1 MATFRF
7 GGQTVDVD
15 VSELASE
22 RTLNELLG
30 AQKALNAALGAVKDE
45 GNQSNNILAGIK
57 RTIAQGNKD
66 NSNSNKAQARSIRSG
81 VSNAYKSIKKESKSA
96 TTFDS
101 ALSGFFNSINAGKIA
116 TAFGMAN
123 GAAISLGESMRL
135 LERFGL
141 ESFGNDIIDIN
152 NRLAGVGLS
161 LNEFGQI
168 IGTNTPVMRGLANST
183 NEGSREFLSLVE
195 NFRMGARA
203 AGGFTMTSAEMAE
216 FLAEEL
222 EVRRASMNAEQ
233 FRNTTMEAFNGAILE
248 NLTQQKAMAKV
259 TGQDVRERL
268 KAQMTAKNSVIA
280 QSFLNEQSDETRKK
294 FEAVAG
300 ALSRIPGGDKLG
312 EAIINGIA
320 TDLPANAFAPELI
333 ARLGSGA
340 EELINFIEQGFA
352 GGGDIDITQLEKM
365 VEGVS
370 DNMGQSGNILRTL
383 AATGDTIAAE
393 MLTINQKM
401 VKTQDDLSKQYTSAY
416 TELINGV
423 KTSGGNLVT
432 AMEEQ
437 AESIKAKRTEL
448 ALNIADP
455 EGIGSQALETFT
467 KFTEGINTFLQGE
480 FASNLAAG
488 IGAGLAELGPQI
500 IYEIGQG
507 NAPDVS
513 ETAFLGGVVARAV
526 GQDAIANV
534 MQLGQQGK
542 ALASGG
548 AAFLRDFEPTQIGT
562 DADGNPRY
570 SAEDQAILD
579 LKDKFEEAR
588 TMNIS
593 VASITNL
600 AKSLAQALGQVID

>member
-66 NSNSNKAQARSIRSG
+66 NDNSNKAQARSIRSG
-81 VSNAYKSIKKESKSA
+81 VSNAYNSIKKESKSA

-116 TAFGMAN
+116 AAFGAAN
-123 GAAISLGESMRL
+123 AAAISLGESMRL

-168 IGTNTPVMRGLANST
+168 IGTNTPVMRGLANSA

-222 EVRRASMNAEQ
+222 EVRRASMDAEQ

-340 EELINFIEQGFA
+340 EELIGFIEQGFA

-370 DNMGQSGNILRTL
+370 DNMGQSGNFLRTL
-383 AATGDTIAAE
+383 ASTGDTIAAE

-401 VKTQDDLSKQYTSAY
+401 VRTQDDLSKQYTSAY
-416 TELINGV
+416 TDLINGV
-423 KTSGGNLVT
+423 TTSGGNLVS

-437 AESIKAKRTEL
+437 AASIKALRTEL

-467 KFTEGINTFLQGE
+467 QFTEGINTFLQGE

-488 IGAGLAELGPQI
+488 IGAGLSELGPQI
-500 IYEIGQG
+500 VYEIGQG

-526 GQDAIANV
+526 GQNAVASV

-548 AAFLRDFEPTQIGT
+548 AAFLRDFEPTVMSYDENGQPI
-562 DADGNPRY
+562 Y
-570 SAEDQAILD
+570 SEEDRAILE
-579 LKDKFEEAR
+579 LRDKFEEAR

-593 VASITNL
+593 VESITKL
-600 AKSLAQALGQVID
+600 AKSFAAALGNIID

>member
-66 NSNSNKAQARSIRSG
+66 NDNSNKAQARSIRSG
-81 VSNAYKSIKKESKSA
+81 VSNAYNSIKKESKSA

-116 TAFGMAN
+116 AAFGAAN
-123 GAAISLGESMRL
+123 AAAISLGESMRL

-168 IGTNTPVMRGLANST
+168 IGTNTPVMRGLANSA

-222 EVRRASMNAEQ
+222 EVRRASMDAEQ

-294 FEAVAG
+294 FDAVAG

-340 EELINFIEQGFA
+340 EELIGFIEQGFA

-370 DNMGQSGNILRTL
+370 DNMGQSGNFLRTL
-383 AATGDTIAAE
+383 ASTGDTIAAE

-401 VKTQDDLSKQYTSAY
+401 VRTQDDLSKQYTSAY
-416 TELINGV
+416 TDLINGV
-423 KTSGGNLVT
+423 TTSGGNLVS

-437 AESIKAKRTEL
+437 AASIKALRTEL

-467 KFTEGINTFLQGE
+467 RFTEGINTFLQGE

-488 IGAGLAELGPQI
+488 IGAGLSELGPQI
-500 IYEIGQG
+500 VYEIGQG

-526 GQDAIANV
+526 GQNAIANV

-548 AAFLRDFEPTQIGT
+548 AAFLRDFEPTVMSYDENGQPI
-562 DADGNPRY
+562 Y
-570 SAEDQAILD
+570 SEEDRAILE

-593 VASITNL
+593 VESITKL
-600 AKSLAQALGQVID
+600 AKSFAAALGNVID

>member
-30 AQKALNAALGAVKDE
+30 AQKALNASLGAVKDE

-168 IGTNTPVMRGLANST
+168 IGTNTPVMRGLANSA

-488 IGAGLAELGPQI
+488 VGAGLAELGPQI

>member
-1 MATFRF
+1 M
-7 GGQTVDVD
+7 
-15 VSELASE
+15 
-22 RTLNELLG
+22 
-30 AQKALNAALGAVKDE
+30 GAVKDE
-45 GNQSNNILAGIK
+45 GNQSNNILASIK

-66 NSNSNKAQARSIRSG
+66 NDNSNKAQARSIRSG
-81 VSNAYKSIKKESKSA
+81 VSNAYNSIKKESTSA

-101 ALSGFFNSINAGKIA
+101 ALSGFFNSINASKIA

-123 GAAISLGESMRL
+123 SAAISLGESMRL

-562 DADGNPRY
+562 RPDGAPIY
-570 SAEDQAILD
+570 SREDQAILD
-579 LKDKFEEAR
+579 LRDKFEEAR

-593 VASITNL
+593 VASITEL
-600 AKSLAQALGQVID
+600 AKSLAKALGQVLD

>member
-1 MATFRF
+1 M
-7 GGQTVDVD
+7 
-15 VSELASE
+15 
-22 RTLNELLG
+22 
-30 AQKALNAALGAVKDE
+30 
-45 GNQSNNILAGIK
+45 
-57 RTIAQGNKD
+57 
-66 NSNSNKAQARSIRSG
+66 
-81 VSNAYKSIKKESKSA
+81 SA
-96 TTFDS
+96 TSFDS
-101 ALSGFFNSINAGKIA
+101 ALSGFFNSINASKIA

-123 GAAISLGESMRL
+123 AAAISLGESMRL

-168 IGTNTPVMRGLANST
+168 IGTNTPVMRGLANSA

-294 FEAVAG
+294 FDAVAG

-340 EELINFIEQGFA
+340 EELISFIEQGFA

-370 DNMGQSGNILRTL
+370 DNMGQGGNILRTL

-401 VKTQDDLSKQYTSAY
+401 VRTQDDLSKQYTDAY

-423 KTSGGNLVT
+423 TTSGSNLVT

-437 AESIKAKRTEL
+437 ATSIKAVQTEL

-455 EGIGSQALETFT
+455 EGIGTQALETFT
-467 KFTEGINTFLQGE
+467 QFTEGINTFLQGE

-488 IGAGLAELGPQI
+488 VGAGLAELGPQI
-500 IYEIGQG
+500 VYELGQG

-526 GQDAIANV
+526 GQDAIARV

-548 AAFLRDFEPTQIGT
+548 AAFLRDFEPTVMSYDENGQPI
-562 DADGNPRY
+562 Y
-570 SAEDQAILD
+570 SEEDRAILD
-579 LKDKFEEAR
+579 IRDKFEEAR

-593 VASITNL
+593 VSSITEL
-600 AKSLAQALGQVID
+600 ARSLARSLGQVLD

>member
-1 MATFRF
+1 MASFKF
-7 GGQTVDVD
+7 GSQTVDVD

-66 NSNSNKAQARSIRSG
+66 NDNSNKAQARSIRSG
-81 VSNAYKSIKKESKSA
+81 VSNAYNSIKKESTSA

-101 ALSGFFNSINAGKIA
+101 ALSGFFKSINAGKIA

-123 GAAISLGESMRL
+123 AAAISLGDSMRL

-168 IGTNTPVMRGLANST
+168 IGTNTPVMRGLANSA

-222 EVRRASMNAEQ
+222 EVRRASMDAEQ

-294 FEAVAG
+294 FDAVAG

-340 EELINFIEQGFA
+340 EELISFIEQGFA

-370 DNMGQSGNILRTL
+370 DNMGQGGNILRTL

-401 VKTQDDLSKQYTSAY
+401 VRTQDDLSKQYTSAY

-423 KTSGGNLVT
+423 TTSGSNLVT

-437 AESIKAKRTEL
+437 ATSIKAVQTEL

-455 EGIGSQALETFT
+455 EGIGTQALETFT
-467 KFTEGINTFLQGE
+467 QFTEGINTFLQGE

-488 IGAGLAELGPQI
+488 VGAGLSELGPQI
-500 IYEIGQG
+500 VYELGQG

-562 DADGNPRY
+562 RPDGAPIY
-570 SAEDQAILD
+570 SQEDQAILD
-579 LKDKFEEAR
+579 LRDKFEEAR

-593 VASITNL
+593 VASITEL
-600 AKSLAQALGQVID
+600 AKSFASALSQVMD

>member
-66 NSNSNKAQARSIRSG
+66 NDNSNKAQARSIRSG
-81 VSNAYKSIKKESKSA
+81 VSKAYNSIKKESKSA

-116 TAFGMAN
+116 AAFGAAN
-123 GAAISLGESMRL
+123 AAAISLGESMRL

-168 IGTNTPVMRGLANST
+168 IGTNTPVMRGLANSA

-222 EVRRASMNAEQ
+222 EVRRASMDAEQ

-294 FEAVAG
+294 FDAVAG

-340 EELINFIEQGFA
+340 EELIGFIEQGFA

-370 DNMGQSGNILRTL
+370 DNMGQSGNFLRTL
-383 AATGDTIAAE
+383 ASTGDTIAAE

-401 VKTQDDLSKQYTSAY
+401 VRTQDDLSKQYTSAY
-416 TELINGV
+416 TDLINGV
-423 KTSGGNLVT
+423 TTSGSNLVS

-437 AESIKAKRTEL
+437 AASIKALRTEL

-467 KFTEGINTFLQGE
+467 RFTEGINTFLQGE

-488 IGAGLAELGPQI
+488 IGAGLSELGPQI
-500 IYEIGQG
+500 VYEIGQG

-526 GQDAIANV
+526 GQNAVASV

-548 AAFLRDFEPTQIGT
+548 AAFLRDFEPTVMSYDENGQPI
-562 DADGNPRY
+562 Y
-570 SAEDQAILD
+570 SEEDRAILE
-579 LKDKFEEAR
+579 LRDKFEEAR

-593 VASITNL
+593 VESITKL
-600 AKSLAQALGQVID
+600 AKSFAAALGNVID

>member
-66 NSNSNKAQARSIRSG
+66 NDNSNKAQARSIRSG
-81 VSNAYKSIKKESKSA
+81 VSNAYNSIKKESKSA

-101 ALSGFFNSINAGKIA
+101 ALSGFFNSINASKIA
-116 TAFGMAN
+116 AAFGAAN
-123 GAAISLGESMRL
+123 AAAISLGESMRL

-168 IGTNTPVMRGLANST
+168 IGTNTPVMRGLANSA

-222 EVRRASMNAEQ
+222 EVRRASMDAEQ

-294 FEAVAG
+294 FDAVAG

-340 EELINFIEQGFA
+340 EELIGFIEQGFA

-370 DNMGQSGNILRTL
+370 DNMGQSGNFLRTL
-383 AATGDTIAAE
+383 ASTGDTIAAE

-401 VKTQDDLSKQYTSAY
+401 VRTQDDLSKQYTSAY
-416 TELINGV
+416 TDLINGV
-423 KTSGGNLVT
+423 TTSGGNLVS
-432 AMEEQ
+432 AMEAQ
-437 AESIKAKRTEL
+437 AESIKALRTEL

-467 KFTEGINTFLQGE
+467 RFTEGINTFLQGE

-488 IGAGLAELGPQI
+488 IGAGLSELGPQI
-500 IYEIGQG
+500 VYEIGQG

-526 GQDAIANV
+526 GQNAIANV

-548 AAFLRDFEPTQIGT
+548 AAFLRDFEPTVMSYDENGQPI
-562 DADGNPRY
+562 Y
-570 SAEDQAILD
+570 SEEDRAILE
-579 LKDKFEEAR
+579 LRDKFEEAR

-593 VASITNL
+593 LDSIREL
-600 AKSLAQALGQVID
+600 AKSFATALGNVID